1 MYLALIRLLY
11 SGMNA
16 SLHPGHVVLLVV
28 DRLRTRETGIL
39 SKMPFHLAL
48 LIETVIS
55 ADGAELYSHM
65 EEN

>member
-1 MYLALIRLLY
+1 
-11 SGMNA
+11 MNA
-16 SLHPGHVVLLVV
+16 SLHPGHVVSLVV

>member
-1 MYLALIRLLY
+1 MLLFTRAMLY
-11 SGMNA
+11 YGRY
-16 SLHPGHVVLLVV
+16 
-28 DRLRTRETGIL
+28 RLRTRETGIL